1 MEMIDVALDLIDYQ
15 FYQLAFVMQI
25 FEWFMINVILDT
37 QKRHAS
43 HSSLL
48 ENDVIG
54 ESEIKEKQ
62 TEYEAREIAIYKLMK
77 IVFASIF
84 IPYFLAQIMYYIFLS
99 FIWYFAMWYFIY
111 LGALIYLF
119 MKKEWNVRY
128 FKPFEY
134 KKKRLHE
141 TLFMVCLSIS
151 ILFKIKLITS
161 EMSDPYDLMEN
172 FEDCYDNKPS
182 VFWFAIHMFWHF
194 LDPRLFLISI
204 CFIIIK
210 SPDDCL

>member
-111 LGALIYLF
+111 L
-119 MKKEWNVRY
+119 
-128 FKPFEY
+128 
-134 KKKRLHE
+134 
-141 TLFMVCLSIS
+141 
-151 ILFKIKLITS
+151 
-161 EMSDPYDLMEN
+161 
-172 FEDCYDNKPS
+172 
-182 VFWFAIHMFWHF
+182 
-194 LDPRLFLISI
+194 
-204 CFIIIK
+204 
-210 SPDDCL
+210 